1 MSLAFFQTRL
11 KIEVSLS
18 GDFGTKVILDAEQ
31 DESVK
36 VTAVISRRDF
46 FGRNQIWLVTLAK
59 SSLFAVAE
67 QALTFFIRTHS

>member
-36 VTAVISRRDF
+36 VTSRRDF
-46 FGRNQIWLVTLAK
+46 FERNQIWLVTLAK

-67 QALTFFIRTHS
+67 QALLTFFIRTHS